1 MELTLA
7 KTNLEQKAQKISL
20 EKLAEKLKSDHDQ
33 VFYFDRSTN
42 HKDLLKAVSFFEN
55 KGRKAY
61 LSEIKISLDEKD
73 YIYELHII

>member
-7 KTNLEQKAQKISL
+7 KTDFEQKTQKINL
-20 EKLAEKLKSDHDQ
+20 EKLLKNIGNDHDK
-33 VFYFDRSTN
+33 VFYFDRSNN

-55 KGRKAY
+55 KGKKAY
-61 LSEIKISLDEKD
+61 LSEIKYGLDEKD